1 MPATGWMPVGE
12 KFRTIAQGVSKQ
24 VFKLV
29 VKIRLRINLRVSKF
43 SARSI
48 VMHVMPC
55 MQKQAKSCKM
65 CGIVLHIPIP
75 GLASMT

>member
-12 KFRTIAQGVSKQ
+12 KFRTIAQGVSN
-24 VFKLV
+24 KLV